1 MHAAHPRVG
10 DTARLARSSAL
21 AILLTAFFGEAPA
34 RAETQNLARTLAAAK
49 SWGYQLQGVDPDV
62 IAKSPYDM
70 VVIDYSRD
78 GTDAEALTPADLEKL
93 KRKPDGGRRIVLSY
107 LSIGEA
113 EKYRYYWKW
122 YWGWLFGWFAP
133 AWRDRQNTEWRGN
146 YAVRYWEPS
155 WQDIIFAG
163 DNSYLDRII
172 KAGFDGVWLDKVDE
186 FEFFEKKSDAPALM
200 IAFVSKLAAHARARK
215 AGFLIVPQNGEALL
229 SDAAYRGVIDGIGKE
244 DILFGE
250 TKDDKPN
257 KPSINCCDCRQAEA
271 PHCRGQTGVRGRI
284 PRFAA
289 GDRERA
295 QAAARLRLHPPFCRP
310 RPRQHAHRRRAR
322 SRSQARG
329 RSSPAGAPGRED
341 WTSLQRNVI
350 KPRRFCG
357 NDRR

>member
-1 MHAAHPRVG
+1 MPSSDHPVSRGRPARNRARCAAV
-10 DTARLARSSAL
+10 AFAFAAL
-21 AILLTAFFGEAPA
+21 AILLTAFLGARPA
-34 RAETQNLARTLAAAK
+34 AAETADLARLLAEAK
-49 SWGYQLQGVDPDV
+49 SWGYQLQGVDPEV
-62 IAKSPYDM
+62 IAKAPYDM

-186 FEFFEKKSDAPALM
+186 FEFFEDKKEGAPALM

-215 AGFLIVPQNGEALL
+215 AGFLVVPQNGEALL
-229 SDAAYRGVIDGIGKE
+229 SDAAYRKVIDGIGKE
-244 DILFGE
+244 DILYGE

-257 KPSINCCDCRQAEA
+257 KPSSIAATVAKLKLLTAEGKPVFA
-271 PHCRGQTGVRGRI
+271 VEYLDNPQEIASARKRLLQYGFVPHFADRALDNMRI
-284 PRFAA
+284 
-289 GDRERA
+289 GDLPDPNRK
-295 QAAARLRLHPPFCRP
+295 
-310 RPRQHAHRRRAR
+310 
-322 SRSQARG
+322 
-329 RSSPAGAPGRED
+329 PG
-341 WTSLQRNVI
+341 
-350 KPRRFCG
+350 KK
-357 NDRR
+357 

>member
-1 MHAAHPRVG
+1 MPSFAHH
-10 DTARLARSSAL
+10 TARDVSAGRARGAAGALLAF
-21 AILLTAFFGEAPA
+21 AILLTALWSAAPA

-78 GTDAEALTPADLEKL
+78 GTDDEALTPADLEKL

-186 FEFFEKKSDAPALM
+186 FEFFDGKKENAPALM

-229 SDAAYRGVIDGIGKE
+229 AEAAYRKVIDGIGKE
-244 DILFGE
+244 DILYGE
-250 TKDDKPN
+250 TKDAKPN
-257 KPSINCCDCRQAEA
+257 KPSSIEATVAKLKLLTAEGKPVFA
-271 PHCRGQTGVRGRI
+271 VEYLDNPQEIANARKRLLDYGFVPHFADRALDNMRI
-284 PRFAA
+284 
-289 GDRERA
+289 GDLPDPDRK
-295 QAAARLRLHPPFCRP
+295 
-310 RPRQHAHRRRAR
+310 
-322 SRSQARG
+322 
-329 RSSPAGAPGRED
+329 PG
-341 WTSLQRNVI
+341 
-350 KPRRFCG
+350 KK
-357 NDRR
+357 